1 MRNILQN
8 KFAYLDFLTYLCTNK
23 NKTTMEEVK
32 LTITLNAKEGFV
44 ADALREIATAIEYSE
59 SEDYGMT
66 LKGPMY
72 NAKVE
77 ED

>member
-1 MRNILQN
+1 
-8 KFAYLDFLTYLCTNK
+8 
-23 NKTTMEEVK
+23 MEEVK

-44 ADALREIATAIEYSE
+44 ADALHEIATAIEYSE

-66 LKGPMY
+66 LKSSTY
-72 NAKVE
+72 NAKIE